1 MHAFDAMP
9 PSTPLHRTAPAGR
22 HRLRERMPGFSR
34 SPGRVPSVAQPGI
47 AGAALLA
54 LCALFAAAL
63 PAQESIIY
71 RCTDAKG
78 QLTLQNDTPCPAGS
92 RQEIRRI
99 GALPTAPAPTEGP
112 PRPAERLSPPPDSNF
127 VLVRGPV
134 AEQGPPPDPARPR
147 NPPTPL
153 WECRDWQGERYLSD
167 VETPPKACVPLNV
180 VGIDGSQ
187 DLAAGSACE
196 MRTDAC
202 APVPEAQLCQEWKRR
217 VDEAEFRVRYGSGST
232 RAREQEYARLR
243 EAWLSTTCA
252 P

>member
-1 MHAFDAMP
+1 MPMPTTPPRSDATTGRRTRDTPRRLLPPRRIAMP
-9 PSTPLHRTAPAGR
+9 T
-22 HRLRERMPGFSR
+22 
-34 SPGRVPSVAQPGI
+34 
-47 AGAALLA
+47 LLA
-54 LCALFAAAL
+54 LCVLQVAPL
-63 PAQESIIY
+63 PAQDPVIY

-78 QLTLQNDTPCPAGS
+78 QVTLQNDTPCPAGS

-99 GALPTAPAPTEGP
+99 GAVPTAPAPTQGP
-112 PRPAERLSPPPDSNF
+112 AVPIERLSPQPAGSDF

-134 AEQGPPPDPARPR
+134 AEQGPPPDPARVR

-153 WECRDWQGERYLSD
+153 WECRDWQGERYFSD
-167 VETPPKACVPLNV
+167 VETPPKVCVPLNV

-202 APVPEAQLCQEWKRR
+202 APVPETQLCQEWKRR

-232 RAREQEYARLR
+232 RAREQEYARIR
-243 EAWLSTTCA
+243 EAWLATTCA

>member
-1 MHAFDAMP
+1 MSCG
-9 PSTPLHRTAPAGR
+9 STPRRSNPGR
-22 HRLRERMPGFSR
+22 STPGGRLRARVSGPAH
-34 SPGRVPSVAQPGI
+34 SPGSTPSVARLSV
-47 AGAALLA
+47 AGTALLV

-99 GALPTAPAPTEGP
+99 GAVPTAPAPVQEA
-112 PRPAERLSPPPDSNF
+112 PRPAERRAPPTESNF

-134 AEQGPPPDPARPR
+134 AAQGAPPDPARVR
-147 NPPTPL
+147 NPPPPL
-153 WECRDWQGERYLSD
+153 WECRDWQGERYFSD

-187 DLAAGSACE
+187 ELAAGSACE

-202 APVPEAQLCQEWKRR
+202 APVPDTQLCQEWKRR

-232 RAREQEYARLR
+232 LAREREYARLR
-243 EAWLSTTCA
+243 EAWLATTCA